1 MFNKLGVLGSVM
13 ALALTATAPAFAG
26 TAEVIH
32 WWTSGGEATA
42 LKVLVDAYQKT
53 GNTWKDNPVAG
64 GEAARMVARTRI
76 LGGDPPT
83 AMQWQL
89 GAPLVALAEE
99 GQLNDIDAVA

>member
-13 ALALTATAPAFAG
+13 ALALTTTAPAFAG